1 MIFLDKRI
9 MFTTIVTVEIYYQYN
24 NHGDVIRVSDRT
36 GTLLNEY
43 VTMSKGRCSHLII
56 LLMFILSDLIM

>member
-1 MIFLDKRI
+1 MIA
-9 MFTTIVTVEIYYQYN
+9 TTGKDEVYYQYN

-43 VTMSKGRCSHLII
+43 DKMSKGRCSHLII
-56 LLMFILSDLIM
+56 LVMFILSDLIM